1 MAKVSANMK
10 LSQLSHVFYHFN
22 QAVKRKDSGWVKMEY
37 SDWQK
42 LNRFFT
48 REYCKDTED
57 EISIEIGNDN
67 CSLFN
72 TETNTLCNLPYKS
85 HQFFDFL
92 LQEIKS
98 KERTMTTFNTTTSQ
112 NITVNGSNASNCY
125 TTTNVD
131 TGYNYDTYTVH
142 TTPSYQTWTNIPTD
156 IKDLNGVTIT
166 KDGIYINGKKVLTED
181 DEKMN
186 TKDLNMNFDF
196 GPVKDRAVAVSPF
209 GVAIK
214 NLNSD
219 GYCYYNPDTCEIV
232 DCTPFTFD
240 TSKFLYKMPV
250 AVSAIAVG
258 DVIVHRGHP
267 MFVKGYEDE
276 EGRICVI
283 DVAAAEEKFI
293 LPVKNMFGFNFVTK
307 IVSLLDM
314 KNNGASAETPFGN
327 MLPFLMLMNDKD
339 LDPMMLLMMNGGQI
353 GGLEMNTFTK
363 NPLMMYMIMK
373 DNKDLKD
380 MLPFL
385 MMTSA
390 TPVQR

>member
-1 MAKVSANMK
+1 MAEYEVSMALKELN
-10 LSQLSHVFYHFN
+10 QIFN
-22 QAVKRKDSGWVKMEY
+22 QFNEAVKRKDSGWVKLEY
-37 SDWQK
+37 RGWQN

-48 REYCKDTED
+48 REDSHCLDDIVDITIKEH
-57 EISIEIGNDN
+57 EIWVQNRATKKTRIVDRKPRSF
-67 CSLFN
+67 S
-72 TETNTLCNLPYKS
+72 
-85 HQFFDFL
+85 DFL

-98 KERTMTTFNTTTSQ
+98 KENNMTTSNTTASST
-112 NITVNGSNASNCY
+112 ITVDAGSSTSNYY
-125 TTTNVD
+125 TTT
-131 TGYNYDTYTVH
+131 TPGYTTNA
-142 TTPSYQTWTNIPTD
+142 TPSYVYNNSWAAIPTD
-156 IKDLNGVTIT
+156 IKDLKGVVINGN
-166 KDGIYINGKKVLTED
+166 GIFIDGKKVLTE
-181 DEKMN
+181 EENMN
-186 TKDLNMNFDF
+186 TKDFNLNFDF
-196 GPVKDRAVAVSPF
+196 GPVKDKTVTLSPF
-209 GVAIK
+209 GIAIK
-214 NLNSD
+214 SANSED
-219 GYCYYNPDTCEIV
+219 YCYYNPDTCEIT

-240 TSKFLYKMPV
+240 TGKFLYKMPV

-339 LDPMMLLMMNGGQI
+339 LDPMMLLMMNSGQI

-363 NPLMMYMIMK
+363 NPLMMYMMMK

-390 TPVQR
+390 TPVQK

>member
-1 MAKVSANMK
+1 MAEYEVSMTLKELN
-10 LSQLSHVFYHFN
+10 QIFN
-22 QAVKRKDSGWVKMEY
+22 QFNEAVKRKDAGWVKLEY
-37 SDWQK
+37 REWQN

-48 REYCKDTED
+48 REDSYCPDDLVDITVKEH
-57 EISIEIGNDN
+57 EIWVQNRATKKTRIVGRKPRSF
-67 CSLFN
+67 S
-72 TETNTLCNLPYKS
+72 
-85 HQFFDFL
+85 DFL

-98 KERTMTTFNTTTSQ
+98 KENNMTTSNTTTSST
-112 NITVNGSNASNCY
+112 ITVDAGSSTSNYYY
-125 TTTNVD
+125 TTTPD
-131 TGYNYDTYTVH
+131 YTTH
-142 TTPSYQTWTNIPTD
+142 TTPSYVYNNSWATIPTD
-156 IKDLNGVTIT
+156 IKDLKGVVINGN
-166 KDGIYINGKKVLTED
+166 GIFIDGKKVLTE
-181 DEKMN
+181 EENMN
-186 TKDLNMNFDF
+186 TKDFNLNFDF
-196 GPVKDRAVAVSPF
+196 GPVKDKIVTLSPF
-209 GVAIK
+209 GIAIK
-214 NLNSD
+214 SANAE
-219 GYCYYNPDTCEIV
+219 GYCYYNPDTCEIT

-240 TSKFLYKMPV
+240 TGKFLYKMPV

-283 DVAAAEEKFI
+283 DVAAAEEKYI

-339 LDPMMLLMMNGGQI
+339 LDPMMLLMMSGGQI
-353 GGLEMNTFTK
+353 GSLEMNTFTK
-363 NPLMMYMIMK
+363 NPLMMYMMMK

-385 MMTSA
+385 MMTST

>member
-1 MAKVSANMK
+1 MAEYEVSMTLKELN
-10 LSQLSHVFYHFN
+10 QIFN
-22 QAVKRKDSGWVKMEY
+22 QFNEAVKRKDAGWVKLEY
-37 SDWQK
+37 REWQN

-48 REYCKDTED
+48 REDSYCPDDLVDITVKEH
-57 EISIEIGNDN
+57 EIWVQNRATKKTRIVGRKPRSF
-67 CSLFN
+67 S
-72 TETNTLCNLPYKS
+72 
-85 HQFFDFL
+85 DFL

-98 KERTMTTFNTTTSQ
+98 KENNMTTSNTTTSST
-112 NITVNGSNASNCY
+112 ITVDAGSSTSNYYY
-125 TTTNVD
+125 TTTPD
-131 TGYNYDTYTVH
+131 YTTH
-142 TTPSYQTWTNIPTD
+142 TTPSYVYNNSWATIPTD
-156 IKDLNGVTIT
+156 IKDLKGVVINGN
-166 KDGIYINGKKVLTED
+166 GIFIDGKKVLTE
-181 DEKMN
+181 EENMN
-186 TKDLNMNFDF
+186 TKDFNLNFDF
-196 GPVKDRAVAVSPF
+196 GPVKDKIVALSPF
-209 GVAIK
+209 GIAIK
-214 NLNSD
+214 SANAE
-219 GYCYYNPDTCEIV
+219 GYCYYNPDTCEIT

-240 TSKFLYKMPV
+240 TGKFLYKMPV

-283 DVAAAEEKFI
+283 DVAAAEEKYI

-339 LDPMMLLMMNGGQI
+339 LDPMMLLMMSGGQI
-353 GGLEMNTFTK
+353 GSLEMNTFTK
-363 NPLMMYMIMK
+363 NPLMMYMMMK

-385 MMTSA
+385 MMTST